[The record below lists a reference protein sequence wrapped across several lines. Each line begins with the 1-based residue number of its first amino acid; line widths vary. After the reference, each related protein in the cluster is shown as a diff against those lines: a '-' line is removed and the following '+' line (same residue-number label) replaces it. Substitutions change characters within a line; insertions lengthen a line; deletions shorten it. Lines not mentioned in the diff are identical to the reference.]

1 MRFISEYTAR
11 WQRRHELP
19 EPSTVYRQMADW
31 LHTPLGKTLLTS
43 ERRMLEPLLA
53 RVFGYHILQVGCSN
67 QSMLDDSPVGHK
79 ILFIPAI
86 ETGAN
91 APVANNEAL
100 PLMTESV
107 DAVLVHHALD
117 FTPDSYRLLRE
128 AARVVIPGGKLLII
142 GFNPLSTWGV
152 RKLFRWR
159 NNLPW
164 NARFISS
171 LRVSDW
177 LKLLDFKIDKVEH
190 GAYMLPLNQLRVVNS
205 ATRLESIGRRF
216 ISPFGAVY
224 LIVACKQVMPVTPVI
239 PRWPRIP
246 RPVIVR
252 PVGETAGARRGLRQ
266 KQAKSSYNE

>member
-1 MRFISEYTAR
+1 MSLISKYAAR

-19 EPSTVYRQMADW
+19 EPAAVYREMADW
-31 LHTPLGKTLLTS
+31 LHTPLGEALLAS
-43 ERRMLEPLLA
+43 EKRMLEPLLA
-53 RVFGYHILQVGCSN
+53 RVFGYHILQLGCSN
-67 QSMLDDSPVGHK
+67 QSLLDDSPVGHK
-79 ILFIPAI
+79 ILFVPTLQAGS
-86 ETGAN
+86 E
-91 APVANNEAL
+91 APVANNEVL
-100 PLMTESV
+100 PLMNESV

-128 AARVVIPGGKLLII
+128 AARVVIPGGKLLIV

-152 RKLFRWR
+152 RKLFRWK
-159 NNLPW
+159 NSLPW
-164 NARFISS
+164 HARFISS

-190 GAYMLPLNQLRVVNS
+190 CGYMLPLNHTRVVNS
-205 ATRLESIGRRF
+205 ATRFESIARRF
-216 ISPFGAVY
+216 SPPTGAVY
-224 LIVACKQVMPVTPVI
+224 LIVACKQVMPVTPVM

-266 KQAKSSYNE
+266 KQARNTPQ

>member
-1 MRFISEYTAR
+1 MSFIAKYKAR

-19 EPSTVYRQMADW
+19 EPTAVYRQMAEW
-31 LHTPLGKTLLTS
+31 LQTPLGQALLAS
-43 ERRMLEPLLA
+43 EKQILEPLLA
-53 RVFGYHILQVGCSN
+53 RVFGYHILQLGCSN
-67 QSMLDDSPVGHK
+67 QSMLDESPVGHK
-79 ILFIPAI
+79 ILFVPSQAA
-86 ETGAN
+86 GSD
-91 APVANNEAL
+91 APIASNEAL
-100 PLMTESV
+100 PLMSESV

-128 AARVVIPGGKLLII
+128 AARVVMPGGKLLIV
-142 GFNPLSTWGV
+142 GFNPLSTWGF

-159 NNLPW
+159 NDLPW

-190 GAYMLPLNQLRVVNS
+190 GAYMLPFNHQKMVNS
-205 ATRLESIGRRF
+205 GGRLESLGRRF
-216 ISPFGAVY
+216 APPAGAVY
-224 LIVACKQVMPVTPVI
+224 VIVACKQVMPVTLVM

-266 KQAKSSYNE
+266 KQARNTLQ